1 MLSIIVPAVM
11 LPVIVLMILTP
22 TAYANNAAI
31 VINGL
36 GCALF
41 DGNGGIASSDI
52 THAVVTNNGHGVF
65 TCKASVDPSS
75 TGHAVKYDA
84 YNNPLNITQ
93 PCEVDQPTYPYNPYF
108 ITTDWHETVSADGQA
123 IIVCHGNP

>member
-11 LPVIVLMILTP
+11 LPVIALMILTP

-36 GCALF
+36 GCGLF
-41 DGNGGIASSDI
+41 DGNGGIAFSDA
-52 THAVVTNNGHGVF
+52 THIVVTDNGHGLI

-84 YNNPLNITQ
+84 NNNPLNSIQT
-93 PCEVDQPTYPYNPYF
+93 CEVDRSTYPYTPYF

-123 IIVCHGNP
+123 IMVCHGNP